1 MVSTNDIRPG
11 QSILVDN
18 TLYLILEYQH
28 VKPGKGRAFVKTKLK
43 NLSNGGVVDK
53 TFRADEDVQQA
64 FIDKQVFQFLYKDGE
79 SYIFMNNDT
88 FDQINLREDIVQDK
102 HLFLTSN
109 QEVTIQMYNEMPI
122 DLVLPATVNLIVTKA
137 EPAVKGDTVSSS
149 TKSITCET
157 GLVLN
162 VPMFIEEEEEIKVDT
177 KNSSYVTRTWLKIS
191 GQYLLNQFLMLI

>member
-18 TLYLILEYQH
+18 NLYLILEYQH

-64 FIDKQVFQFLYKDGE
+64 FIDKQIFQFLYKDGD

-88 FDQINLREDIVQDK
+88 YEQINLRENIVQDK

-149 TKSITCET
+149 TKSISCET

-162 VPMFIEEEEEIKVDT
+162 VPMFIEEDEEIKVDT
-177 KNSSYVTRTWLKIS
+177 KNSSYVTRT
-191 GQYLLNQFLMLI
+191 

>member
-18 TLYLILEYQH
+18 NLYLILEYQH

-177 KNSSYVTRTWLKIS
+177 KNSSYVTRT
-191 GQYLLNQFLMLI
+191 

>member
-28 VKPGKGRAFVKTKLK
+28 VKPGKGKAFVKTKLK
-43 NLSNGGVVDK
+43 NLSSGGVLDK

-64 FIDKQVFQFLYKDGE
+64 FIDKQMCQFLYKDGE
-79 SYIFMNNDT
+79 DFIFMNNDT
-88 FDQINLREDIVQDK
+88 YEQLSLSPSIVEDK
-102 HLFLTSN
+102 YLFLTSN
-109 QEVTIQMYNEMPI
+109 QEVTIQMYNDTPI
-122 DLVLPATVNLIVTKA
+122 DLVLPPTVSLKVSKA

-162 VPMFIEEEEEIKVDT
+162 VPMFIEQDEMIKVDT
-177 KNSSYVTRTWLKIS
+177 KNSSYMTRI
-191 GQYLLNQFLMLI
+191 

>member
-28 VKPGKGRAFVKTKLK
+28 VKPGKGKAFVKTKLK
-43 NLSNGGVVDK
+43 NLSSGGVLDK

-64 FIDKQVFQFLYKDGE
+64 FIDKQMFQFLYKDGE
-79 SYIFMNNDT
+79 DFIFMNNDT
-88 FDQINLREDIVQDK
+88 YEQLSLSPSIVEDK
-102 HLFLTSN
+102 YLFLTSN
-109 QEVTIQMYNEMPI
+109 QEVTIQMYNDTPI
-122 DLVLPATVNLIVTKA
+122 DLVLPPTVSLRVSKA

-162 VPMFIEEEEEIKVDT
+162 VPMFIEQDEMIKVDT
-177 KNSSYVTRTWLKIS
+177 KNSSYMTRI
-191 GQYLLNQFLMLI
+191 

>member
-18 TLYLILEYQH
+18 ILYLILEYQH
-28 VKPGKGRAFVKTKLK
+28 VKPGKGKAFVKTKLK
-43 NLSNGGVVDK
+43 NLSSGGVLDK

-64 FIDKQVFQFLYKDGE
+64 FIDKQMFQFLYKDGE
-79 SYIFMNNDT
+79 DFIFMNNHT
-88 FDQINLREDIVQDK
+88 YEQLSLSPSIVEDK
-102 HLFLTSN
+102 YLFLTSN
-109 QEVTIQMYNEMPI
+109 QEVTIQMYNDTPI
-122 DLVLPATVNLIVTKA
+122 DLVLPPTVSLKVSKA

-162 VPMFIEEEEEIKVDT
+162 VPMFIEQDEMIKVDT
-177 KNSSYVTRTWLKIS
+177 KNSSYMTRI
-191 GQYLLNQFLMLI
+191 

>member
-64 FIDKQVFQFLYKDGE
+64 FIDKQVFQFLYKK
-79 SYIFMNNDT
+79 IA
-88 FDQINLREDIVQDK
+88 Q
-102 HLFLTSN
+102 
-109 QEVTIQMYNEMPI
+109 
-122 DLVLPATVNLIVTKA
+122 
-137 EPAVKGDTVSSS
+137 AV
-149 TKSITCET
+149 
-157 GLVLN
+157 
-162 VPMFIEEEEEIKVDT
+162 
-177 KNSSYVTRTWLKIS
+177 
-191 GQYLLNQFLMLI
+191 

>member
-28 VKPGKGRAFVKTKLK
+28 VKPGKGKAFVKTKLK
-43 NLSNGGVVDK
+43 NLSSGGVLDK

-64 FIDKQVFQFLYKDGE
+64 FIDKQMFQFLCKDGE
-79 SYIFMNNDT
+79 DFIFMNNET
-88 FDQINLREDIVQDK
+88 YEQLSLSPSIVEDK
-102 HLFLTSN
+102 YLFLTSN
-109 QEVTIQMYNEMPI
+109 QEVTIQMYNDTPI
-122 DLVLPATVNLIVTKA
+122 DLVLPPTVSLKVSKA

-162 VPMFIEEEEEIKVDT
+162 VPMFIEQDEMIKVDT
-177 KNSSYVTRTWLKIS
+177 KNSSYMTRI
-191 GQYLLNQFLMLI
+191 

>member
-18 TLYLILEYQH
+18 NLYLILEYQH

-64 FIDKQVFQFLYKDGE
+64 FIDKQIFQFLYIDGD
-79 SYIFMNNDT
+79 SYVFMNNDT
-88 FDQINLREDIVQDK
+88 YEQINLREDIVQDK

-109 QEVTIQMYNEMPI
+109 QEVTIQMYNELPI
-122 DLVLPATVNLIVTKA
+122 DLVLPATVNLIVSKA

-162 VPMFIEEEEEIKVDT
+162 VPMFIEENEEIKVDT
-177 KNSSYVTRTWLKIS
+177 KNSSYVTRT
-191 GQYLLNQFLMLI
+191 

>member
-28 VKPGKGRAFVKTKLK
+28 VKPGKGKAFVKTKLK
-43 NLSNGGVVDK
+43 NLSSGGVLDK

-64 FIDKQVFQFLYKDGE
+64 FIDKQMFQFLYKDGE
-79 SYIFMNNDT
+79 DFIFMNNDT
-88 FDQINLREDIVQDK
+88 YEQLSLSPSIVEDK
-102 HLFLTSN
+102 YLFLTSN
-109 QEVTIQMYNEMPI
+109 QEVTIQMYNDTPI
-122 DLVLPATVNLIVTKA
+122 DLVLPPTVSLKVSKA
-137 EPAVKGDTVSSS
+137 EPAVKGYTVSSS

-162 VPMFIEEEEEIKVDT
+162 VPMFIEQDEMIKVDT
-177 KNSSYVTRTWLKIS
+177 KNSSYMTRI
-191 GQYLLNQFLMLI
+191 

>member
-11 QSILVDN
+11 QSILVEN

-43 NLSNGGVVDK
+43 NLSSGGVVDK

-64 FIDKQVFQFLYKDGE
+64 FIDKQVFQFLYKDSE
-79 SYIFMNNDT
+79 DYIFMNNDS
-88 FDQINLREDIVQDK
+88 FEQITLKQEIVENK

-109 QEVTIQMYNEMPI
+109 QEVTIQMYNDTPI
-122 DLVLPATVNLIVTKA
+122 DLVLPATVNLRVTKA

-162 VPMFIEEEEEIKVDT
+162 VPMFIEQDEMIKVDT
-177 KNSSYVTRTWLKIS
+177 KNSTYMTRI
-191 GQYLLNQFLMLI
+191 

>member
-28 VKPGKGRAFVKTKLK
+28 VKPGKGKAFVKTKLK
-43 NLSNGGVVDK
+43 NLSSGGVLDK

-64 FIDKQVFQFLYKDGE
+64 FIDKQMFQFLYKDGE
-79 SYIFMNNDT
+79 DFIFMNNDT
-88 FDQINLREDIVQDK
+88 YEQLSLSPSIVEDK
-102 HLFLTSN
+102 YLFLTSN
-109 QEVTIQMYNEMPI
+109 QEVTIQMYNDTPI
-122 DLVLPATVNLIVTKA
+122 DLVLPPTVSLKVSKA

-162 VPMFIEEEEEIKVDT
+162 VPMFIEQDEMIKVDT
-177 KNSSYVTRTWLKIS
+177 KNSSYMTRV
-191 GQYLLNQFLMLI
+191 